1 MALNLEDFKKY
12 MLNNENLIKLRNL
25 DFNNKNHE
33 KFPSENIKNKVK
45 NNNIE
50 KSKNFLFE
58 DILFSC
64 FFNILNQNFDYELK
78 NRFKLENEFKI
89 NAISK
94 LRDIKP
100 KLKAIKL
107 GLNSIENELL
117 NEKSISLKTLIAL
130 CLLYNKN
137 LMYVCKNKY
146 YEIVND
152 NENKINLIIKENN
165 NYELLENYEN
175 HIIQHYR
182 DNYFQIENIEKPLK
196 ALTSYKKEELELIC
210 KKLQIKDITNK
221 SNKKEMYQKISE
233 NINLFF

>member
-1 MALNLEDFKKY
+1 MNLNLEDFKKY
-12 MLNNENLIKLRNL
+12 MLTNENLNKLRNI
-25 DFNNKNHE
+25 DFNNKNDE
-33 KFPSENIKNKVK
+33 KFPSDNKKDKVK
-45 NNNIE
+45 DINKE
-50 KSKNFLFE
+50 KNSNFLFE

-64 FFNILNQNFDYELK
+64 FFNILNENFDYELK

-89 NAISK
+89 DAISK

-117 NEKSISLKTLIAL
+117 NEKKIGLKTLIAL

-137 LMYVCKNKY
+137 LLYVCKNKY
-146 YEIVND
+146 YEIIND
-152 NENKINLIIKENN
+152 NESKINLIVKENN

-196 ALTSYKKEELELIC
+196 AISSYKKEELELIC
-210 KKLQIKDITNK
+210 KKLQIRDTTNK
-221 SNKKEMYQKISE
+221 SNKKEIYQKISE